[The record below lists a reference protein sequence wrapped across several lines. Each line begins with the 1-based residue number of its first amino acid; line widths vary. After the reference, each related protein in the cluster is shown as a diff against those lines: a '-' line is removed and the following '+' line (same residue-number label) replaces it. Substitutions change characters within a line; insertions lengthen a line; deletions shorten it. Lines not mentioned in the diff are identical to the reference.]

1 MARQRGAA
9 RANRPVISAQLK
21 LINILATLLAAGFS
35 LQDALLYWRQT
46 APSQQ
51 QWPELS
57 AALQRGERLAVVLER
72 LGFHAVI
79 VTQVAL
85 AAQHGELAAA
95 LRQAGEFLTLQQQ
108 HRNRLRQALFY
119 PLILLSLLALMQVV
133 LVVAVL
139 PRLSL
144 TQGMRVPLALWLD
157 GALVVIGLIAA
168 VLWSRLSPRQ
178 HFRLLHALPGLRPVV
193 VINYQFHFA
202 SGAAAFL
209 AAGRPIT
216 DYCRALATVSDPV
229 LAEIGQKV
237 TSGVQNGRALRE
249 VLNQELVYRPLQQL
263 TELGQTTAFLAT
275 ATRVLTTELLQASE
289 AATQRLLALAQ
300 PLLFAWVGIQI
311 VLLYTELLLPLYS
324 HIGGIS

>member
-1 MARQRGAA
+1 MARQWGAA
-9 RANRPVISAQLK
+9 RANRPVIQAQLRF
-21 LINILATLLAAGFS
+21 INVLATLLAAGFS
-35 LQDALLYWRQT
+35 LQDALLYWQQT

-51 QWPELS
+51 QWPEVQT
-57 AALQRGERLAVVLER
+57 ALQRGERLNVVLEH

-79 VTQVAL
+79 VTQVSL

-95 LRQAGEFLTLQQQ
+95 LRQAGEYLTLQHQ
-108 HRNRLRQALFY
+108 HRDRLRQALFY
-119 PLILLSLLALMQVV
+119 PLILLSILAVMQVV

-144 TQGMRVPLALWLD
+144 TEGFRVPLALWLD
-157 GALVVIGLIAA
+157 AGVVVVGVVSA
-168 VLWSRLSPRQ
+168 VLWSRLSPLLR
-178 HFRLLHALPGLRPVV
+178 FRVLHALPGVRRVV
-193 VINYQFHFA
+193 VINYQFHFT

-216 DYCRALATVSDPV
+216 DYCRALAEVSDPV
-229 LAEIGQKV
+229 LAQIGQQV
-237 TSGVQNGRALRE
+237 TSGVQNGQALRE

-263 TELGQTTAFLAT
+263 TELGQTTAFMAT

-289 AATQRLLALAQ
+289 VATQRLLALVQ
-300 PLLFAWVGIQI
+300 PLLFGWVGLQI

-324 HIGGIS
+324 QIGGIS